1 MARKNKITTDPK
13 AEKYQR
19 ERTEQLKQDTE
30 SWKSLQSSPPWYLS
44 KIAKNAYRAI
54 LPALMKSEIV
64 KQPDLTVVAALCVQV
79 DIFRQA
85 YKDIQ
90 KHGIQSAIYKPVV
103 SPTGEVIDAH
113 NFAGFKKNP
122 AVTTL
127 SDSTAKIKQLSAE
140 LGLTPQSRAT
150 LLNLNS
156 DDDDSGDVVDSIA
169 KILNGKG
176 DHSA

>member
-1 MARKNKITTDPK
+1 MTGVQTCA
-13 AEKYQR
+13 
-19 ERTEQLKQDTE
+19 
-30 SWKSLQSSPPWYLS
+30 
-44 KIAKNAYRAI
+44 
-54 LPALMKSEIV
+54 LP
-64 KQPDLTVVAALCVQV
+64 
-79 DIFRQA
+79 
-85 YKDIQ
+85 
-90 KHGIQSAIYKPVV
+90 IY
-103 SPTGEVIDAH
+103 
-113 NFAGFKKNP
+113 P

-169 KILNGKG
+169 KMLNGKG